1 MDNVVV
7 MIIISTA
14 IILGSTSIFS
24 MYLGKK
30 STESDWAVGG
40 RNLPFYVIVG
50 TQYATAMGGGML
62 VAHVGIAYSNGW
74 SAVTYGMLVALG
86 LTLLGVIAK
95 WLRQQD
101 FTTIPDIITGL
112 YGENKVL
119 TCLTS
124 FLTMVVPF
132 GWICT
137 QLVAFGKLYS
147 ALTGIP
153 QNVLMIIFAIIS
165 LALVLPAGLKSV
177 AWTDFIFGC
186 FMLVVSIIA
195 IGIALNLGGSWST
208 INSKVPETISQ
219 FPKGL
224 GSVGIKTILLWFLAI
239 IPGTLTNQMYYQR
252 IFATDKV
259 SSVRTS
265 LLVSGL
271 IIISADIWAGFT
283 GITIRSLNSTLSPE
297 EASGWFLTQV
307 PSWFLVVYS
316 GFLVVTIMSTI
327 DSAIQSIS
335 VNLTQDVY
343 RKIINPN
350 ATEKRLN
357 YLSKIYSVIIA
368 ILGVALSILYPRAL
382 DWIVATYAFS
392 ASGLLFPIF
401 LGIFFRDKKLFN
413 SYGVIGSMFSGFIGC
428 LIGMFIKSN
437 IPYVAFGLVGSL
449 FGLIIISILTKN
461 KK

>member
-1 MDNVVV
+1 MNNVVV
-7 MIIISTA
+7 MIIVSTA
-14 IILGSTSIFS
+14 VILGSTSFFS

-40 RNLPFYVIVG
+40 RSLPFYVVVG

-86 LTLLGVIAK
+86 LVLLGVIAK

-119 TCLTS
+119 VCITS

-153 QNVLMIIFAIIS
+153 QNVLMVVFAVIS

-186 FMLVVSIIA
+186 FMLVVSIVA

-208 INSKVPETISQ
+208 ISSKIPETISK
-219 FPKGL
+219 FPQGL
-224 GSVGIKTILLWFLAI
+224 GSVGLKTTLLWSLSI

-283 GITIRSLNSTLSPE
+283 GMTIRSLNSTLSPE

-343 RKIINPN
+343 KKLINPT
-350 ATEKRLN
+350 ASEKKLN
-357 YLSKIYSVIIA
+357 YLSKVYSVAIA

-382 DWIVATYAFS
+382 DWVVATYAFS

-401 LGIFFRDKKLFN
+401 LGIFFRDKKIFN
-413 SYGVIGSMFSGFIGC
+413 AYGVIGSMFCGFIGC
-428 LIGMFIKSN
+428 FVGMSIKSS
-437 IPYVAFGLVGSL
+437 IPYVAYGLIGSL
-449 FGLIIISILTKN
+449 LGLIIISFLTKN